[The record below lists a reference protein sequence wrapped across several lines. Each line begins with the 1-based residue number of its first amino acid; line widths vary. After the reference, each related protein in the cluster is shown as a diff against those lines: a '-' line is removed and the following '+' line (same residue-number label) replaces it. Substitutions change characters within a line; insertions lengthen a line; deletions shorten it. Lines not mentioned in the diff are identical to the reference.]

1 MCINGPGMAFNM
13 GFAHAPAMSN
23 LLTPGGL
30 LPHQE
35 QQVLL
40 KAIIHHLTMNPM
52 PDHVG
57 AWIQTEKCTH

>member
-1 MCINGPGMAFNM
+1 
-13 GFAHAPAMSN
+13 MSN